1 MQAYYSA
8 LLYSE
13 SVKEGGLT
21 AVYPQA
27 NSTLRKEICFP
38 DITHYLQAVLFVIV
52 TLCFLS

>member
-27 NSTLRKEICFP
+27 NSTLTKEICFP